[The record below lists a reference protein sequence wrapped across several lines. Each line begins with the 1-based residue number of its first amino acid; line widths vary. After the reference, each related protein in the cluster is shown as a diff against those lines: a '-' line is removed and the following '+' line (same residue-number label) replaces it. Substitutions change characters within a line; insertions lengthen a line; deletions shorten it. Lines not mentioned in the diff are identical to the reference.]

1 MKNQMNIPKLLAL
14 AGTFICSAGVASA
27 GYFGQFGYGLEISA
41 NGTSTFYGLNAWP
54 TAPLLPTGST
64 ATLDNT
70 SWANGSEAVP
80 VLNLGSFNP
89 SAGNTLILKGGS
101 ELLYAD
107 VGSGGYASGGYINYR
122 VFSGTGPAAV
132 AGAPGFAP
140 GQFMAVDVSLGGNDT
155 RVAVQGLNI
164 DLLAGLTPGT
174 YTLGSYGF
182 GYGNSDAVSGAATYA
197 NNGGANYGAYFTV
210 VPEPACATLL
220 GLGCLAIILRRR
232 QV

>member
-89 SAGNTLILKGGS
+89 SAGNTLIL
-101 ELLYAD
+101 
-107 VGSGGYASGGYINYR
+107 
-122 VFSGTGPAAV
+122 
-132 AGAPGFAP
+132 
-140 GQFMAVDVSLGGNDT
+140 
-155 RVAVQGLNI
+155 
-164 DLLAGLTPGT
+164 
-174 YTLGSYGF
+174 
-182 GYGNSDAVSGAATYA
+182 
-197 NNGGANYGAYFTV
+197 NGG
-210 VPEPACATLL
+210 
-220 GLGCLAIILRRR
+220 
-232 QV
+232 